1 VKELWANHKKTIL
14 IVAGVIAGLVLA
26 AAAAAVM
33 LLGETPAEEPQQVI
47 TSAWPVAERE
57 RSVPA
62 PPEPV
67 RWPLTG
73 VEVAPGESPADVR
86 VLSVKIENSP
96 AARPQT
102 GLDMADIVYE
112 SLTEGGITR
121 FNALFH
127 SHVPPEIGPVRSA
140 RMSDAQLVPQYSA
153 LFAHSGANS
162 GVLSAIS
169 SAGIEL
175 VHHSGAPAAYRRA
188 RDRSAPHNLYMD
200 PTRAR
205 EIGISRG
212 YSATQELKG
221 LQFSPSIDST
231 LTVSRVVIPFSTAN
245 SATWEYDT
253 EADSYM
259 RSNNGRPHVERV
271 SGEQYSARNVVVLWA
286 RTTATGPRGIGGTT
300 LEIALVGSGRA
311 AIFRNGVRIDGE
323 WETDGSSPP
332 VFKDDQGA
340 IARLAP
346 GNTWFQVVPL
356 DVNISME

>member
-1 VKELWANHKKTIL
+1 MKEFWTNHKKTIL
-14 IVAGVIAGLVLA
+14 IVVAVIGILALVGAGLALA
-26 AAAAAVM
+26 
-33 LLGETPAEEPQQVI
+33 LLGKKSSEEPKEV

-57 RSVPA
+57 RTVTK

-86 VLSVKIENSP
+86 VLSVKIENSA

-127 SHVPPEIGPVRSA
+127 SQTPPEIGPVRSA
-140 RMSDAQLVPQYSA
+140 RMSDTQLVPQYSA

-162 GVLSAIS
+162 GVLGAIRS
-169 SAGIEL
+169 TGLE
-175 VHHSGAPAAYRRA
+175 VVDHSGASAAYRRVS
-188 RDRSAPHNLYMD
+188 DRRAPHNLYMD
-200 PTRAR
+200 PARAR
-205 EIGISRG
+205 EIAISRG

-221 LQFSPSIDST
+221 LQFSPSAEST
-231 LTVSRVVIPFSTAN
+231 LTVSRVVIPFSNAN
-245 SATWEYDT
+245 SVAWDYN
-253 EADSYM
+253 ADRGVYQ
-259 RSNNGRPHVERV
+259 RSNNGQAHKDRV
-271 SGEQYSARNVVVLWA
+271 SGEQYSAHNVVVLWT
-286 RTTATGPRGIGGTT
+286 RTTATGPRGIGGRT
-300 LEIALVGSGRA
+300 LEIALVGNGRA
-311 AIFRNGVRIDGE
+311 SIFRDGIRIDGV

-332 VFKDDQGA
+332 VFRDDEGA
-340 IARLAP
+340 LARLAP

-356 DVNISME
+356 NVNISMQ

>member
-14 IVAGVIAGLVLA
+14 II
-26 AAAAAVM
+26 AAAVG
-33 LLGETPAEEPQQVI
+33 LLAIAVAAYAFVFLSEEPVEEPQAV

-57 RSVPA
+57 RTVPK

-73 VEVAPGESPADVR
+73 VEVAPGESPADTR
-86 VLSVKIENSP
+86 VLSVKIENSA

-102 GLDMADIVYE
+102 GLDKADVVYE

-127 SHVPPEIGPVRSA
+127 SQVPDEIGPVRSA
-140 RMSDAQLVPQYSA
+140 RMSDTQLVPQYSA
-153 LFAHSGANS
+153 LFAHSGGNA
-162 GVLSAIS
+162 GVLSAIR
-169 SAGIEL
+169 SAGL
-175 VHHSGAPAAYRRA
+175 QVVDHSGAGAAYRRA
-188 RDRSAPHNLYMD
+188 SDRRAPHNLYLD
-200 PTRAR
+200 PTRVR
-205 EIGISRG
+205 EIAIAKG
-212 YSATQELKG
+212 YPATQELKG
-221 LQFSPSIDST
+221 LQFSPSVDST
-231 LTVSRVVIPFSTAN
+231 ITVTRVVVPFSNAN
-245 SATWEYDT
+245 TTVWDYDDDG
-253 EADSYM
+253 EVYL
-259 RSNNGRPHVERV
+259 RSNNGQPHKDRV
-271 SGEQYSARNVVVLWA
+271 SGEQYSATNVVVMWA

-300 LEIALVGSGRA
+300 LEIALAGSGRA
-311 AIFRNGVRIDGE
+311 AIFRSGVRVDGT

-332 VFKDDQGA
+332 VFRDSGGT